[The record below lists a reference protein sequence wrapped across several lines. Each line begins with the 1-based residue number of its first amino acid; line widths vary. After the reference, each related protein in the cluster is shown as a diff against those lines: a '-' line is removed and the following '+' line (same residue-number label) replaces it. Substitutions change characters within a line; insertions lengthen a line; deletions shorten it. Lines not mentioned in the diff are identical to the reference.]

1 MKLKYYL
8 RGLGIGIIVTAVVM
22 GVASGNRKETLS
34 DREIIERAAEL
45 GMVEQGSSLA
55 DLKSEEEPVGSPEA
69 EKTEKPVKTPESEKT
84 EEPVKTPESE
94 KTEEPVKT
102 PEAEKTERPVKTP
115 EPEKTEEPV
124 KTEAPVKTPEPEKT
138 KEPSETPKGT
148 PSDAVVIEVRSGDS
162 SYTVCQRLQEK
173 GLVASASEF
182 DTFLCTKGY
191 DRKLRAGSYEIPS
204 GATDEEIAGILI
216 QSR

>member
-22 GVASGNRKETLS
+22 GAASGNRKETLS
-34 DREIIERAAEL
+34 DREIKERAAEL

-55 DLKSEEEPVGSPEA
+55 DLESEEEPVGSPEA
-69 EKTEKPVKTPESEKT
+69 
-84 EEPVKTPESE
+84 E

-102 PEAEKTERPVKTP
+102 PEAEKTEESVKTP
-115 EPEKTEEPV
+115 EPQKTGEPV

-138 KEPSETPKGT
+138 KEPQETPKET
-148 PSDAVVIEVRSGDS
+148 PSDAVVVEVRSGDS

-173 GLVASASEF
+173 GLIASASEF
-182 DTFLCTKGY
+182 DTFLCAKGY

-204 GATDEEIAGILI
+204 DATDEEIAGILI
-216 QSR
+216 QSRQ

>member
-22 GVASGNRKETLS
+22 GAASGSRKETLS
-34 DREIIERAAEL
+34 DREIKERAAEL

-55 DLKSEEEPVGSPEA
+55 DLESEEEPVGSPEA
-69 EKTEKPVKTPESEKT
+69 EKTEE
-84 EEPVKTPESE
+84 
-94 KTEEPVKT
+94 
-102 PEAEKTERPVKTP
+102 PVKTP

-124 KTEAPVKTPEPEKT
+124 KTPEPQKTEEPVKTPEPQKTEEPVKTETPVKTPEPEKT
-138 KEPSETPKGT
+138 KDPQETPKET
-148 PSDAVVIEVRSGDS
+148 PSDAIVVEVRSGDS

-173 GLVASASEF
+173 GLIASASEF
-182 DTFLCTKGY
+182 DTFLCAKGY

-204 GATDEEIAGILI
+204 DATDEEIAGILI
-216 QSR
+216 QNRQ

>member
-22 GVASGNRKETLS
+22 GAASGNRKETLS
-34 DREIIERAAEL
+34 DREIKERAAEL

-55 DLKSEEEPVGSPEA
+55 DLESEEEPVGLPEA
-69 EKTEKPVKTPESEKT
+69 
-84 EEPVKTPESE
+84 E

-102 PEAEKTERPVKTP
+102 PEAEKTEESVKTP
-115 EPEKTEEPV
+115 EPQKTGEPV

-138 KEPSETPKGT
+138 KEPQETPKET
-148 PSDAVVIEVRSGDS
+148 PSDAVVVEVRSGDS

-173 GLVASASEF
+173 GLIASASEF
-182 DTFLCTKGY
+182 DTFLCAKGY

-204 GATDEEIAGILI
+204 DATDEEIAGILI
-216 QSR
+216 QSRQ